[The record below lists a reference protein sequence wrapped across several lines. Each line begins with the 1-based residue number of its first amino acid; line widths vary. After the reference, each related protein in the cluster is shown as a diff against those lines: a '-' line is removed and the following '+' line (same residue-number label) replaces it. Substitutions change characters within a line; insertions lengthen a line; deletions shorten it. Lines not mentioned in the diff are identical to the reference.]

1 MRRDGGGSVVNLVLA
16 TIFAP
21 ENLFVNGFA
30 GLVSLVPY
38 LFMAWM
44 LPPKSPRTYW
54 AVCIG
59 MMAGLSLFRPLYT
72 PLLRIALMF
81 LTTVVVPM
89 MLLGG
94 SFPRRLIVM
103 TVCLLLQSCAEMI
116 GAGLWVLMT
125 GLGTMDNSLAWEYP
139 LPFLLTGTV
148 GHLVCLPLMLAGMM
162 KVYQRW
168 FPLRKGDGGAGEAT
182 PSWLVWYSLFP
193 LTQLFLLIMIEN
205 IVADHCHGDLA
216 YTLAILALFV
226 LCFAADGLLAAS
238 MAQSA
243 KKEQADFEAA
253 ALEKSVAACLKQV
266 KVMEAEL
273 METSRLRH
281 DLRNHVQVAQLLAV
295 QGQYEAA
302 RAYLAEASLV
312 RETR

>member
-1 MRRDGGGSVVNLVLA
+1 MNLVLA

-125 GLGTMDNSLAWEYP
+125 GLGTMDNSLAWE
-139 LPFLLTGTV
+139 
-148 GHLVCLPLMLAGMM
+148 
-162 KVYQRW
+162 
-168 FPLRKGDGGAGEAT
+168 
-182 PSWLVWYSLFP
+182 
-193 LTQLFLLIMIEN
+193 
-205 IVADHCHGDLA
+205 
-216 YTLAILALFV
+216 
-226 LCFAADGLLAAS
+226 
-238 MAQSA
+238 
-243 KKEQADFEAA
+243 
-253 ALEKSVAACLKQV
+253 
-266 KVMEAEL
+266 
-273 METSRLRH
+273 
-281 DLRNHVQVAQLLAV
+281 
-295 QGQYEAA
+295 
-302 RAYLAEASLV
+302 
-312 RETR
+312 